1 MATISGKWKFKD
13 NITFENNPI
22 TVNFTSNGQS
32 FTNINFL
39 PSGDAYYVIYSLV
52 VAGEVVGTQAVY
64 NNGSWTEGYQTVDF
78 GEEQG
83 IADISLELMKELAD
97 EVSEEIEEPEDP
109 EEPEEPEDPED
120 SEKIYY
126 ISGTYTFAETAS
138 CSTVDQ
144 RVNFMYDGDGYSA
157 VRSGTNADGDPVT
170 YFDWEDGG
178 SLQVQCMGGWQIDT
192 TKSIDFGTTPQAVS
206 AEFLAWVNDSLVF
219 DDSLVSEENATISGK
234 WTFRNYITFESY
246 DIDVN
251 FTSNGQSFQR
261 MTFVRTDINLDYS
274 YEVSYTAL
282 DANGELIHE
291 ESVYP
296 DVDASEGWIEAYR
309 IVDFGEEPQE
319 IPASFLALMAK
330 IAIKDGSVQ
339 TSNYGFKHDSSFIC
353 PVFDPIKFIDDKL
366 RPYVK
371 FYVRLSDVSEEVI
384 E

>member
-13 NITFENNPI
+13 NITFENDSI

-39 PSGDAYYVIYSLV
+39 PSGDAYYVIYSHV

-64 NNGSWTEGYQTVDF
+64 NNGIWTEEYQTVDF
-78 GEEQG
+78 GEEQS
-83 IADISLELMKELAD
+83 IADTSLDLMKELAD
-97 EVSEEIEEPEDP
+97 EVSEEIEDPEEP

-120 SEKIYY
+120 SEIYY
-126 ISGTYTFAETAS
+126 ISGTYTFAENAS

-144 RVNFMYDGDGYSA
+144 RVNFMYDDDGYSA

-178 SLQVQCMGGWQIDT
+178 SRKVQCMGAWEIDT

-206 AEFLAWVNDSLVF
+206 AEFLTWVNS
-219 DDSLVSEENATISGK
+219 SLVSEEKATISGK

-274 YEVSYTAL
+274 YEVRYTAL
-282 DANGELIHE
+282 NANGELIHE

-296 DVDASEGWIEAYR
+296 DVDASEGWVEAAYQ

-330 IAIKDGSVQ
+330 TAIKDGSVQ
-339 TSNYGFKHDSSFIC
+339 TSNYGFKRDSSFIC
-353 PVFDPIKFIDDKL
+353 PIFDPIKFIDDNL
-366 RPYVK
+366 RSLVK